1 MTLRMP
7 VLVLSAFLT
16 GCVSNSVSL
25 DDTATSAD
33 SKASAASVNNAN
45 VKAADFHKSAASAE
59 QIAARLLNGSQLQP
73 EPPLDVTELEDIWQR
88 IQSQLT
94 FKVPQ
99 TRPIVEQR
107 NFYTNHQSYLDRVA
121 LRAQPFLYFIVEEL
135 EKRNMPLELALLP
148 IVESAFDPFAYSHA
162 RASGMWQFMPAT
174 GKRFGLKQNFWYDG
188 RRDVIESTG
197 AALDY
202 LQYLYNTLEH
212 DWLNAI
218 AAYNAGEGRIGRA
231 VRANKNRRL
240 PTDFWSLD
248 LPAETTAYVPK
259 LLALVDILKRPD
271 DFNIVWKFIA
281 NEPRIAVVDVGSQ
294 IDLALAADM
303 ADLSVAE
310 LQALNPGFN
319 QWATDPDGPH
329 RLVVPLD
336 KAEPFSQ
343 ALAATPADKRL
354 QWQRYTVAS
363 GDTLGKIAQQH
374 NTSVAAISRLNKLT
388 GNTIRIG
395 QHLLIPV
402 SADNADRY
410 VLSQQNR
417 INAAQNRPAGNTQLD
432 YIVQSGDTL
441 WDISRKYN
449 VTVAELA
456 RWNGMVQRDPLRPG
470 QKLVIWQQQ
479 EQLNKKPVTRT
490 VNYRVRQG
498 DSLARI
504 AQRFSVTVADIAR
517 WNNINAER
525 FLQPGQQLK
534 LIVNV
539 TQV

>member
-1 MTLRMP
+1 MHLKS
-7 VLVLSAFLT
+7 SAVMFLALFIG
-16 GCVSNSVSL
+16 GCVSTTGSQ
-25 DDTATSAD
+25 TSGSEPETNTPPLVQA
-33 SKASAASVNNAN
+33 KG
-45 VKAADFHKSAASAE
+45 ASAE
-59 QIAARLLNGSQLQP
+59 HIANRLWYGDLPTEQLV
-73 EPPLDVTELEDIWQR
+73 PLDATELEDLWQR
-88 IQSQLT
+88 IQLQLT
-94 FKVPQ
+94 FDVPQ

-107 NFYTNHQSYLDRVA
+107 NFYSQHQSYLDRVA
-121 LRAQPFLYFIVEEL
+121 NRAQPFLYYIVQEL

-188 RRDVIESTG
+188 RRDVVESTR

-231 VRANKNRRL
+231 IRANKKRRL

-248 LPAETTAYVPK
+248 LPAETTVYVPK

-271 DFNIVWKFIA
+271 DFDIVWKFIA
-281 NEPRIAVVDVGSQ
+281 NEAKIAVIPTDGQ
-294 IDLALAADM
+294 IDLAIAAEM
-303 ADLSVAE
+303 AGLSVAE

-329 RLVVPLD
+329 QLVLPLAKANDFSRL
-336 KAEPFSQ
+336 
-343 ALAATPADKRL
+343 LAQTPATDRL
-354 QWQRYTVAS
+354 QWQNYTVSS
-363 GDTLGKIAQQH
+363 GDTLGKIARQH
-374 NTSVAAISRLNKLT
+374 KTTVDAISRLNKLS

-395 QHLLIPV
+395 QQLLIPM
-402 SADNADRY
+402 SAKAADRY
-410 VLSQQNR
+410 ELSQQNR
-417 INAAQNRPAGNTQLD
+417 IANAQNRAGSGVKTE
-432 YIVQSGDTL
+432 YIVKSGDTL
-441 WDISRKYN
+441 WDISREHK

-456 RWNGMVQRDPLRPG
+456 KWNGMVQRDPLKPG
-470 QKLVIWQQQ
+470 QKLVLWH
-479 EQLNKKPVTRT
+479 NSNNSPVNAITRT
-490 VNYRVRQG
+490 VNYKVRKG

-504 AQRFSVTVADIAR
+504 AQRFSVSVAEIIK
-517 WNNINAER
+517 WNNINTER
-525 FLQPGQQLK
+525 YLQPGQQLK
-534 LIVNV
+534 LIVDV

>member
-1 MTLRMP
+1 MTLKMP
-7 VLVLSAFLT
+7 ILVLSAFLT
-16 GCVSNSVSL
+16 GCVSNTVL
-25 DDTATSAD
+25 REDTTAAVNSATMAE
-33 SKASAASVNNAN
+33 
-45 VKAADFHKSAASAE
+45 VKAANHQKSVASAE
-59 QIAARLLNGSQLQP
+59 QIAARLLQGSPLLP

-94 FKVPQ
+94 FQVPQ

-107 NFYTNHQSYLDRVA
+107 NFFTRHQSYLDRVA

-135 EKRNMPLELALLP
+135 EARNMPLELALLP
-148 IVESAFDPFAYSHA
+148 IVESAFDPFAYSPA

-174 GKRFGLKQNFWYDG
+174 GQRFGLKQNFWYDG
-188 RRDVIESTG
+188 RRDVIESTR

-259 LLALVDILKRPD
+259 LLALVDMLQRPD
-271 DFNIVWKFIA
+271 DFDIVWKFIA
-281 NEPRIAVVDVGSQ
+281 NEPRITVVEVHSQ

-303 ADLSVAE
+303 AELSVAE

-329 RLVVPLD
+329 RLVLPLD
-336 KAEPFSQ
+336 KAQHFSQ
-343 ALAATPADKRL
+343 TLAATPAEQRL
-354 QWQRYTVAS
+354 QWQRYSVAK

-374 NTSVAAISRLNKLT
+374 NTSVDAISRLNKLSN
-388 GNTIRIG
+388 NTIRIG

-417 INAAQNRPAGNTQLD
+417 INAAQQRPVGHAQLD
-432 YIVQSGDTL
+432 HIVQSGDTL

-479 EQLNKKPVTRT
+479 EQQTKQAITRT
-490 VNYRVRQG
+490 VNYRVRAG

-504 AQRFSVTVADIAR
+504 AQRFSVTVADIVR
-517 WNNINAER
+517 WNDINIER

-534 LIVNV
+534 LIVDV